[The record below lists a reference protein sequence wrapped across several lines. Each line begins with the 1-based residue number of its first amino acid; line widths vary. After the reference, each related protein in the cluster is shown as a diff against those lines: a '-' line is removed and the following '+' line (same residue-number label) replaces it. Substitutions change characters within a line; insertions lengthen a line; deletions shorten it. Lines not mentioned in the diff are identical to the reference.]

1 VRANPDPVPHD
12 TIEDVQLRGVSRWS
26 PRRAGL
32 PQLADWWPSYFLLA
46 ALALLVVLLTA
57 RTLVEVLTPFAHV
70 FVIGGVAAV
79 LTFALQPVVM
89 RMEEWM
95 PRTTAAV
102 LVFLGTLLV
111 ISTFALLLVWQL
123 AAEGQRF
130 SDRLTEFAD
139 ALEGRR
145 PLSIGDWSVPFNIQ
159 ERVRDIAQTQGPK
172 IAESSATLAGAFVSF
187 VIDLVLTLVITFYLL
202 IDAERLRV
210 AALRALGPRRRPVV
224 RRVFDEVARVFG
236 AYVRAQLIVAISVG
250 ILVAIAMF
258 LVGVPYA
265 LFLGLFASVA
275 ELIPMLGPLIAS
287 IPAVLVALTQP
298 FPIVLWAAIALLVI
312 QQVEQNF
319 LLPRLSGHAV
329 GIHPI
334 GSILALIFG
343 FEVGGPIGAL
353 FAVPIAGLLWVVLS
367 TSFGA
372 WRSRRVDLGHR
383 LRRARRARRRA
394 AAAGRIEGAAAQ
406 PR

>member
-1 VRANPDPVPHD
+1 MRADPQPTPHD
-12 TIEDVQLRGVSRWS
+12 AIEDVQLRGVSRWS

-32 PQLADWWPSYFLLA
+32 PAIADWWPSYFLLA

-79 LTFALQPVVM
+79 LTFALQPVVT
-89 RMEEWM
+89 RMEHWM

-102 LVFLGTLLV
+102 LVFLGTLVV
-111 ISTFALLLVWQL
+111 ISTVALLLVWQL

-130 SDRLTEFAD
+130 SDRLVEVAD
-139 ALEGRR
+139 ALEGKR
-145 PLSIGDWSVPFNIQ
+145 PLAIGDWYVPFNIQ
-159 ERVRDIAQTQGPK
+159 ERLRDIAQTQGPK
-172 IAESSATLAGAFVSF
+172 IAESSAALAGAFVSF

-202 IDAERLRV
+202 VDAERIRVIGLRS
-210 AALRALGPRRRPVV
+210 LGPRRRPAV

-236 AYVRAQLIVAISVG
+236 AYVRAQLIVAGSVG
-250 ILVAIAMF
+250 ILVAITMF
-258 LVGVPYA
+258 LIGVPYA
-265 LFLGLFASVA
+265 LFLGLFAAVA

-287 IPAVLVALTQP
+287 IPALLIAITQP
-298 FPIVLWAAIALLVI
+298 FPTVLWAALALVVI
-312 QQVEQNF
+312 QQVEQNV

-353 FAVPIAGLLWVVLS
+353 FAVPITGLLWVLLWTVVR
-367 TSFGA
+367 A

-383 LRRARRARRRA
+383 IRRARRARRRA
-394 AAAGRIEGAAAQ
+394 AAAARMEGAAAQ